1 MKKLH
6 SQPRANSTRRTLL
19 ASSIAGTLIV
29 ATAQASE
36 LRSAEWL
43 GNALQL
49 QLDQP
54 TRAHLY
60 IDPRQPRLILGL
72 ADTSIGA
79 TQPLNDA
86 LRSHPGIVD
95 AQVFSDTSRSRI
107 VLEFNQA
114 QSATLQNTGNQIAVQ
129 LTSPDRLNQTVMVS
143 DATTVLAHRL
153 AQPHSNDYRGT
164 PLTLNFQQIETRRAL
179 EILAEFTGLNIITS
193 DSVQGNVTLRLH
205 QVPWDQALD
214 VILQAQGLAMRGR
227 GNVLW
232 IAPANELASINEATQ
247 NAARAA
253 PLIHAQIP
261 VHYAQASELAKLLE
275 GTQSHLLSPRGS
287 VRVDERTNTLL
298 IRDTEVHLQDIRTA
312 LQELDLPAQQVLIES
327 RIVIASDDFT
337 KDLGVKLGIQKVPGD
352 QDGWEVG
359 VSGSIANANTALGG
373 TTPTLTS
380 SDQSRLAV
388 NLPSS
393 NTAGTIGLSIGKL
406 PVGILLD
413 LELSAAQIQGLS
425 ETVANPRILTS
436 NGKEAL
442 IQQGVEIPYVSE
454 TSSGATDVEF
464 KEAVMQLKVTPRIT
478 PRGQIVMAVSIK
490 KDSPTTSTYGVK
502 QEPGINTNEIQTEV
516 MIADGETLVIG
527 GIYEEI
533 NQIDQTKVPFLGDLP
548 FLGRLFRSDYKDS
561 QKAELLVFLTPQIL
575 KEGIAPPSQRHLQM
589 PPVERPEKGPA
600 SAAPPQS

>member
-1 MKKLH
+1 MKKTKAF
-6 SQPRANSTRRTLL
+6 SFAQQTRNNVL
-19 ASSIAGTLIV
+19 AGAIASALFSVGV
-29 ATAQASE
+29 HAAE
-36 LRSAEWL
+36 LRDAEWQ
-43 GNALQL
+43 GNTLRL
-49 QLDQP
+49 QLDQ
-54 TRAHLY
+54 AASAQVY
-60 IDPRQPRLILGL
+60 VDPQRPRVILDLLETTIANERQ
-72 ADTSIGA
+72 A
-79 TQPLNDA
+79 A
-86 LRSHPGIVD
+86 LRTLMRGNPAIVD
-95 AQVFSDTSRSRI
+95 AQLLGDGQRSRI
-107 VLEFNQA
+107 VLELA
-114 QSATLQNTGNQIAVQ
+114 QSQSAELQQDGAQLRLRLGAASSNAV
-129 LTSPDRLNQTVMVS
+129 TIE
-143 DATTVLAHRL
+143 DAATVLAQRL
-153 AQPHSNDYRGT
+153 AQPNSSDYRGT
-164 PLTLNFQQIETRRAL
+164 PLTLNFQQIETRRVL

-193 DSVQGNVTLRLH
+193 DSVQGSVTLRLQ

-232 IAPANELASINEATQ
+232 IAPADELASINEVTQ
-247 NAARAA
+247 SAARAE
-253 PLIHAQIP
+253 PLVYANIP
-261 VHYAQASELAKLLE
+261 VHYAQANELATLLQGAE
-275 GTQSHLLSPRGS
+275 SHLLSPRGS
-287 VRVDERTNTLL
+287 LRVDERTNALL
-298 IRDTEVHLQDIRTA
+298 IRDTAQQLEEIRSA
-312 LQELDLPAQQVLIES
+312 LQELDRPAPQVLIES

-337 KDLGVKLGIQKVPGD
+337 KDLGVKLGIQNVPGD

-373 TTPTLTS
+373 STPNLTS
-380 SDQSRLAV
+380 NDQSRLAV

-393 NTAGTIGLSIGKL
+393 NAAGALGLSIGKL

-436 NGKEAL
+436 SGKEAL

-464 KEAVMQLKVTPRIT
+464 KEAVMQLKVVPRIT
-478 PRGQIVMAVSIK
+478 PTGQIIMSVGIK
-490 KDSPTTSTYGVK
+490 KDSPTTNTYGVK

-548 FLGRLFRSDYKDS
+548 FVGRLFRNDFKDS

-575 KEGIAPPSQRHLQM
+575 KDGATPSSARRLPSPSIERHAPEPTNAAM
-589 PPVERPEKGPA
+589 P
-600 SAAPPQS
+600 QT

>member
-60 IDPRQPRLILGL
+60 IDPRQPRLILDL

-502 QEPGINTNEIQTEV
+502 QEPGINTNEIHTEV

>member
-60 IDPRQPRLILGL
+60 IDPRQPRLILDL

-589 PPVERPEKGPA
+589 PPVERPEKRPA
-600 SAAPPQS
+600 SAATPQS

>member
-1 MKKLH
+1 MKKPH
-6 SQPRANSTRRTLL
+6 TPSHAKFARRALL
-19 ASSIAGTLIV
+19 ASSIAGAMLAV
-29 ATAQASE
+29 AAQAAE

-49 QLDQP
+49 QLDHPVQ
-54 TRAHLY
+54 AQLY
-60 IDPRQPRLILGL
+60 VDPRQPRLILDLVGT
-72 ADTSIGA
+72 AIDPS
-79 TQPLNDA
+79 QSFQDA
-86 LRSHPGIVD
+86 LRGHPAVEG
-95 AQVFSDTSRSRI
+95 AQVFGDASRSRI
-107 VLEFNQA
+107 VLELNQVQPA
-114 QSATLQNTGNQIAVQ
+114 KLDNTGNRIAVQ
-129 LTSPDRLNQTVMVS
+129 LGTQERSAQPATLS
-143 DATTVLAHRL
+143 DATAVLAHRL
-153 AQPHSNDYRGT
+153 AQPNSPDYLGS

-193 DSVQGNVTLRLH
+193 DSVQGSVTLRLH

-214 VILQAQGLAMRGR
+214 VILQAQGLAMRGQ

-232 IAPANELASINEATQ
+232 IAPASELASINEATQ
-247 NAARAA
+247 SAARAA
-253 PLIHAQIP
+253 PLVHAQVP
-261 VHYAQASELAKLLE
+261 VHYAQATELAKLLE
-275 GTQSHLLSPRGS
+275 GAQSHLLSPRGS

-298 IRDTEVHLQDIRTA
+298 IRDTEAQLEDIRTA
-312 LQELDLPAQQVLIES
+312 LQELDRPAEQVLIES

-337 KDLGVKLGIQKVPGD
+337 KDLGVKLGIQNVPGD
-352 QDGWEVG
+352 QNGWEVG

-373 TTPTLTS
+373 TTPGLTS
-380 SDQSRLAV
+380 TDQSRLAV

-393 NTAGTIGLSIGKL
+393 NTAGTLGLSIGKL

-478 PRGQIVMAVSIK
+478 PKGQIVMAVSIK

-575 KEGIAPPSQRHLQM
+575 KDGATPPSQRHLHM
-589 PPVERPEKGPA
+589 PPVERPEQEPTT
-600 SAAPPQS
+600 AAPPQS

>member
-60 IDPRQPRLILGL
+60 IDPRQPRLILDL

-575 KEGIAPPSQRHLQM
+575 KEGIAPPSQRHLQV

>member
-60 IDPRQPRLILGL
+60 IDPRQPRLILDL

-205 QVPWDQALD
+205 QVPWDLALD

>member
-60 IDPRQPRLILGL
+60 IDPRQPRLILDL